1 MCRISGLQKKIV
13 FISVTNHQTV
23 FNSTSVAFTFPVA
36 VFGQLYTIVG
46 GIMVRME
53 EEVVSRSN
61 SSECS
66 ECIWLVLICMSLI
79 ATGDEHSFMYYF
91 LS

>member
-1 MCRISGLQKKIV
+1 MQKKIV

-23 FNSTSVAFTFPVA
+23 FNSSSVAFTFPVA

-53 EEVVSRSN
+53 EEVVSHSN
-61 SSECS
+61 SS